1 MSLAAFCRNILKS
14 FACLMAAICLSCS
27 ASPSRNGSDQI
38 VALLEDAKSNDNVL
52 FHQDFE
58 GTPVGIYKQDS
69 FDKDWQ
75 APDWASGLGEG
86 RIEIV
91 ADGDPRFNQS
101 MKVNYPKGKTGP
113 VKGGAGWML
122 TFKDDYNELYCAYS
136 VKFAK
141 SFDFVLGGKL
151 PGLVGGTA
159 NTGGKRPTGMDGW
172 SARMMWRADGYM
184 VQYVYYPDQRRKWGD
199 SLFWQ
204 KDFWSDYAFEP
215 DVWYTVENRIKM
227 NTPGEYDGV
236 IEGWLNGELALRE
249 TGLRFR
255 DTPALKIDKFYFSTF
270 FGGQGYRWA
279 PTKDEYILFDNF
291 IISTGPITH

>member
-1 MSLAAFCRNILKS
+1 MSHLAYCRNIPKLL
-14 FACLMAAICLSCS
+14 AYLLAATCLSCS
-27 ASPSRNGSDQI
+27 ATPVRNGSDQI
-38 VALLEDAKSNDNVL
+38 VTLLDDAKKDSGVL
-52 FHQDFE
+52 FFQDFE
-58 GTPVGIYKQDS
+58 DSPVGIYRQDS

-91 ADGDPRFNQS
+91 EDGASGFNRS
-101 MKVNYPKGKTGP
+101 MKVNYPKGMTGP
-113 VKGGAGWML
+113 KRGGAGWML
-122 TFKDDYNELYCAYS
+122 TFEQGYNDLYCAYS
-136 VKFAK
+136 LKFPK

-151 PGLVGGTA
+151 PGLVGGKA
-159 NTGGKRPTGMDGW
+159 NTGGKRPTGRDGW

-184 VQYVYYPDQRRKWGD
+184 VQYVYYPDQRGKWGD

-204 KDFWSDYAFEP
+204 KDFWSDYSFEP
-215 DVWYTVENRIKM
+215 DVWYIVEHRIIM
-227 NTPGEYDGV
+227 NTPGKSDGV

-291 IISTGPITH
+291 IISTRPITH